1 MSPLPHYT
9 CYPALTVFFILA
21 ILVDVTPY
29 LMVLIFIPL
38 ISKGIEHHFMWM
50 SATSLSFLEDVYSDP
65 LLVFK
70 NRVIVL
76 LLSFAF

>member
-1 MSPLPHYT
+1 M
-9 CYPALTVFFILA
+9 FFILA